1 MNRMDDQTMNIIMA
15 LQELQEDESVPRNIK
30 SKLGEA
36 ANILQEDSDLK
47 LKVDKVLH
55 LLDEITDDSNVKP
68 YTRSQLWNIVSML
81 ECVQ

>member
-1 MNRMDDQTMNIIMA
+1 MDEQTMNILMA
-15 LQELQEDESVPRNIK
+15 LQELQEDETVPRNIK
-30 SKLGEA
+30 LRLEEA
-36 ANILQEDSDLK
+36 ANILQEESEELK

-81 ECVQ
+81 ECVE